1 MKRKLI
7 GAAALLMT
15 SGVANADDVDDMY
28 KAMTYPMLAQ
38 VRWGA
43 PHDGAS
49 APKHVRIAAL
59 SDRPIPLIGRPT
71 CLLMKRGRG
80 SVGEE

>member
-1 MKRKLI
+1 MLGAIRRNEIMKRKLI

-38 VRWGA
+38 FRWGA

-49 APKHVRIAAL
+49 APKHVIIAAL
-59 SDRPIPLIGRPT
+59 SDRPIPLIGAARRAF
-71 CLLMKRGRG
+71 L
-80 SVGEE
+80 